1 MTATND
7 TRDDVI
13 DLGAASEITL
23 GFNGSPVEALTI
35 PDRQDKQG

>member
-1 MTATND
+1 MITTND
-7 TRDDVI
+7 TREELI
-13 DLGAASEITL
+13 DLGAASEVTL